1 MQLDDIVNEIIT
13 AAFNE
18 AQMSNHEYFTP
29 EHILYASL
37 FFEEGIEIIE
47 NSGGNVKRLKN
58 QIKKFLKE
66 NIEVVEDTEP
76 IQTVGIQ
83 TILSSAADHVMLSGK
98 ALVKIGDVIVA
109 MYDDEESFASY
120 FLRQQQMKRRDLL
133 NYIAHGI
140 SVVDTLDFSSSID
153 SEREDQVSFTED
165 EEEIEYTYDEDM
177 DNPNLKGDFLSN
189 FTEELTEKAKKGEM
203 DPLIGRQDILFRTL
217 QVLCRRLKN
226 NPVHVGEPG
235 VGKTAITQGLA
246 QLIVE
251 NKVPK
256 VLQGSKIYYLD
267 MGALIAGTK
276 YRGDFEERIK
286 KVLNEIS
293 KEEKP
298 IVYIDEIHT
307 IVGAGAV
314 SGGSM
319 DASNILKPF
328 LADGKVRFIG
338 STTYD
343 EYKKHFEK
351 DSALAR
357 RFQKIEVPEPSI
369 EDTVSILMGL
379 KDKYEVYHNVTYKDE
394 ALKTAVELSSKY
406 IKERF
411 LPDKAIDIMD
421 EAGAYARLYAGDN
434 DENIVITV
442 GAVEKIVATI
452 AKIPEQSVSSNEVDT
467 LKNLDLNLKKQVFG
481 QSDAIDTLVKAI
493 KRSRAGFNEED
504 KPIASLLFVGP
515 TGVGKT
521 EISKQL
527 AKSLDIPLI
536 RFDMSEYQEKHTVAR
551 LIGSP
556 PGYVGYEE
564 GGMLIEAIKKKPYC
578 VLLLDEIEKAHPD
591 IFNVL
596 LQVMDY
602 ATLTD
607 NTGKK
612 ADFRNVILIMT
623 SNAGARESSK
633 HIVGFGERVGAG
645 GAIIKE
651 VQRVFSPEFRNRLDN
666 VIEFNKID
674 KGMALQIAKKAMK
687 LFEEKLLTKNIKLKV
702 TDALYAWLSK
712 KGFSEDYGARE
723 INRVV
728 QQEIKTYF
736 VDEVLFGELSTGG
749 SAIVDIVD
757 DKLTITKDNSN
768 KISKKRKVKRD
779 K

>member
-1 MQLDDIVNEIIT
+1 MQLDNIVNEIIT
-13 AAFNE
+13 AAYNE

-37 FFEEGIEIIE
+37 FFEEGIDIVE
-47 NSGGNVKRLKN
+47 NSGGNVKRLKK
-58 QIKKFLKE
+58 QIIKFLKE
-66 NIEVVEDTEP
+66 NIDVVEDAEP
-76 IQTVGIQ
+76 IQTIGIQ
-83 TILSSAADHVMLSGK
+83 TILSTAEDHVMLSGK
-98 ALVKIGDVIVA
+98 ELVKIGDVIVA

-120 FLRQQQMKRRDLL
+120 FLRKQQMKRRDLL

-140 SVVDTLDFSSSID
+140 SVVDTFDFAGTTN
-153 SEREDQVSFTED
+153 REEEEPVEFEEEEEDTEHSYD
-165 EEEIEYTYDEDM
+165 EEMES
-177 DNPNLKGDFLSN
+177 PKGEENFLSN
-189 FTEELTEKAKKGEM
+189 FTVELTEKASRGEL
-203 DPLIGRQDILFRTL
+203 DPLIGRQDILQRTL

-235 VGKTAITQGLA
+235 VGKTAITEGLA
-246 QLIVE
+246 QLIVD

-256 VLQGSKIYYLD
+256 LLQGSKIYYLD
-267 MGALIAGTK
+267 MGSLLAGTK

-286 KVLNEIS
+286 KVLREIS

-351 DSALAR
+351 DSALSR
-357 RFQKIEVPEPSI
+357 RFQKIEVPEPSTK
-369 EDTVSILMGL
+369 DTFDILMGL
-379 KDKYEVYHNVTYKDE
+379 KDRYEAYHNVTYIEE
-394 ALKTAVELSSKY
+394 ALKTAAELSSKY
-406 IKERF
+406 INDRY

-421 EAGAYARLYAGDN
+421 EAGAYARLNAQDSE
-434 DENIVITV
+434 ENIVITV
-442 GAVEKIVATI
+442 SAVEKIVASM
-452 AKIPEQSVSSNEVDT
+452 AKIPEQSVSNNESLT
-467 LKNLDLNLKKQVFG
+467 LKDLDHNLKKQVFG
-481 QSDAIDTLVKAI
+481 QSAAIDTLVRAI
-493 KRSRAGFNEED
+493 KRSRAGFNEEE

-521 EISKQL
+521 EVSKQL
-527 AKSLDIPLI
+527 SKILAIPLI

-551 LIGSP
+551 LIGAP

-564 GGMLIEAIKKKPYC
+564 GGLLVEAIKKTPHC

-591 IFNVL
+591 VYNVL

-623 SNAGARESSK
+623 SNAGAREASK
-633 HIVGFGERVGAG
+633 NIIGFGDRIESGA
-645 GAIIKE
+645 AVTKE
-651 VQRVFSPEFRNRLDN
+651 VERVFSPEFRNRLDN
-666 VIEFNKID
+666 IIVFNKID
-674 KGMALQIAKKAMK
+674 EAMALQIAKKAMK
-687 LFEEKLLTKNIKLKV
+687 QFQDKLLIKNIKLEI
-702 TDALYAWLSK
+702 TDNLYDWLSK
-712 KGFSEDYGARE
+712 KGYSEAYGARE

-736 VDEVLFGELSTGG
+736 VDEVLFGELSKGG
-749 SAIVDIVD
+749 SAIVDIVEG
-757 DKLTITKDNSN
+757 KLTIIKG
-768 KISKKRKVKRD
+768 K
-779 K
+779 